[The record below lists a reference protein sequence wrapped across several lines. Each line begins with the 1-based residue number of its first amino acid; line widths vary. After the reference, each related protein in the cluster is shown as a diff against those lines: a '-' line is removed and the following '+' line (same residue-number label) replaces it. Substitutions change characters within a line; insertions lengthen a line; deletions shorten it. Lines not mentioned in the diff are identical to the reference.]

1 MNEEKQQHEDYLADV
16 FRVWNCDEE
25 RWMGSTPIVLR
36 FENEDVLVR
45 ASTQDPDDLHF
56 VKVASHAPISG
67 AMCARTDEAGSS
79 TCRRTDDESSDT
91 NEETIDRWHYEQ
103 TDEQDCLDC
112 LCWRRDKAFSSLVG
126 LKLGLAATR
135 THITAL
141 LRLEAAEMRFLRL
154 LGEP

>member
-16 FRVWNCDEE
+16 LRVWNCDEG

-45 ASTQDPDDLHF
+45 ASTPDPDDLHF
-56 VKVASHAPISG
+56 VKIASYAPISG
-67 AMCARTDEAGSS
+67 AICTRTSGGNGNESDEV
-79 TCRRTDDESSDT
+79 DEES
-91 NEETIDRWHYEQ
+91 IRLWHYDQASEQ
-103 TDEQDCLDC
+103 DC
-112 LCWRRDKAFSSLVG
+112 LCWRRDKTFSSLVG
-126 LKLGLAATR
+126 LKLGQAATR

-154 LGEP
+154 LGES